1 MLVAHRD
8 RLFATPWS
16 RTPLSA
22 RLLGPGNS
30 PGKNTG
36 SEVAQSCP
44 TLCDPTDCSL
54 PGSSVHGKFQARTL
68 QWVAISF
75 SRGISRPRGSN
86 PSLPHCRQTLYRL
99 SHRGSKNTGV
109 GGYFLLQ
116 GIFLTTDQTMSP
128 AMQAHSL
135 LSEPPGKPRYNVK
148 CYGNS

>member
-1 MLVAHRD
+1 MTDSLRHHGVGLLCPPGSSVPGVLQARILEVKSLSHV
-8 RLFATPWS
+8 RLFATPPTVAYRAPPS
-16 RTPLSA
+16 MEI
-22 RLLGPGNS
+22 
-30 PGKNTG
+30 PGKNTAVGCHFLLQGNFPTQG
-36 SEVAQSCP
+36 SI
-44 TLCDPTDCSL
+44 
-54 PGSSVHGKFQARTL
+54 PGL
-68 QWVAISF
+68 
-75 SRGISRPRGSN
+75 
-86 PSLPHCRQTLYRL
+86 LHCKQMLYRL